1 MPAHP
6 LGGVRLGAAHCG
18 GTDGGMAGE
27 SADMVGT
34 AAAGTGD
41 GGSPGRRAT
50 LVLSYL
56 GLRRAVGVIGMA
68 LPVTLAV
75 GGLLLDGPGL
85 QPSISDYYYTG
96 MRDVL
101 VGSLCAMAV
110 FLFSYR
116 YDRPDAVA
124 GVLASLSAVGV
135 ALFPTTRG
143 DELASAADLV
153 GVVHLVCAAIFFLVL
168 AWFCLA
174 LFTRTHADRPPTRR
188 KRRRN
193 VVYRVCGA
201 TILVSVALAGA
212 TAALPENWVAMVHPV
227 FWLEAL
233 AVEAFG
239 VAWFV
244 KGETLLADR
253 R

>member
-1 MPAHP
+1 VA
-6 LGGVRLGAAHCG
+6 
-18 GTDGGMAGE
+18 
-27 SADMVGT
+27 SVGT
-34 AAAGTGD
+34 APAAPRD
-41 GGSPGRRAT
+41 GEGPDGRTT

-68 LPVTLAV
+68 LPVVLAV
-75 GGLLLDGPGL
+75 GGLLRDGPGL
-85 QPSISDYYYTG
+85 QRSISHYYYSS

-124 GVLASLSAVGV
+124 GVVASLSAAGA

-143 DELASAADLV
+143 SQLASAADPV
-153 GVVHLVCAAIFFLVL
+153 GIVHLVCAATFFLTL

-174 LFTRTHADRPPTRR
+174 LFPRTHADRPPTRR
-188 KRRRN
+188 KRQRN
-193 VVYRVCGA
+193 VVYRVCGVA
-201 TILVSVALAGA
+201 IVVSVVLVGV
-212 TAALPENWVAMVHPV
+212 TPVLPENWVAAVHPV
-227 FWLEAL
+227 FWLESL
-233 AVEAFG
+233 AIEAFG

-244 KGETLLADR
+244 KGRTLLTD
-253 R
+253 

>member
-1 MPAHP
+1 VVA
-6 LGGVRLGAAHCG
+6 
-18 GTDGGMAGE
+18 
-27 SADMVGT
+27 SVGT
-34 AAAGTGD
+34 EPAGTGD
-41 GGSPGRRAT
+41 GDGPDGRTT

-68 LPVTLAV
+68 LPVILAV
-75 GGLLLDGPGL
+75 GGIVRDGPGL
-85 QPSISDYYYTG
+85 QPSISHYYYSG

-124 GVLASLSAVGV
+124 GVVASLAAVGA

-143 DELASAADLV
+143 HQLASAVDPV
-153 GVVHLVCAAIFFLVL
+153 GVVHLVCAATFFLTL

-174 LFTRTHADRPPTRR
+174 LFPRTHADRPPTRR
-188 KRRRN
+188 KRQRN
-193 VVYRVCGA
+193 VVYRVCGVV
-201 TILVSVALAGA
+201 IVVSVALVAV
-212 TAALPENWVAMVHPV
+212 TPLLPDRVAAVHPV
-227 FWLEAL
+227 FWLESL
-233 AVEAFG
+233 AIEAFG

-244 KGETLLADR
+244 KGRTLLTD
-253 R
+253 